1 MNITKKL
8 PVTVLSGF
16 LGAGKT
22 TLLNH
27 VLHNKE
33 GLKVAVI
40 VNDMS
45 EVNVDAELVKSENTL
60 SRTEEKLVEMSNGCI
75 CCTLREDLM
84 IEVERLAKE
93 DRFDYLLIEST
104 GISEPVPV
112 AQTFSFVDE
121 ENGID
126 LSKFSYVDTMVTVVD
141 AFNFFKDF
149 GSPETLMDRKLT
161 DIEGDYRTIVNLLTD
176 QIEFANV
183 IILNKKDLVSE
194 EHIGVLKAAI
204 HKLNPSAKIIESSFS
219 KVDPKKILNTGLFN
233 FEEAEQS
240 AGWIE
245 ELNKDEHTPETE
257 EYGISSFVYRS
268 QKPFDPA
275 RFWYY
280 VQHHF
285 PSTIIRSK
293 GLFWLA
299 SRPEQAL
306 IWGQAGGSLRADS
319 AGVWWSSMPFEKRIR
334 YMAFVENQKQ
344 IEAGWNETFGD
355 RKNEIVFIGQDMDET
370 AIKSALEAC
379 LATEDELA
387 TQKWKHGNRA
397 TRMNGQCSGLMFINL
412 KKSLVSIRRYLL
424 KHPGESY
431 NYYHLAGCLR
441 FQRIIVKL
449 DLQLLQ
455 LSSFRTDGPI
465 QLALQFL

>member
-1 MNITKKL
+1 MVSTNKKAIKKL

-27 VLHNKE
+27 ILHNKE

-84 IEVERLAKE
+84 IEVERLASE
-93 DRFDYLLIEST
+93 NRFDYLLIEST

-121 ENGID
+121 ANGID
-126 LSKFSYVDTMVTVVD
+126 LSAFSYIDTMVTVVD
-141 AFNFFKDF
+141 AFNFFEDF

-161 DIEGDYRTIVNLLTD
+161 DMDGDYRTIVNLLTD

-183 IILNKKDLVSE
+183 IILNKTDLVSK
-194 EHIGVLKAAI
+194 EHLGILKAAI
-204 HKLNPSAKIIESSFS
+204 QKLNPSARVIESSFS
-219 KVDPKKILNTGLFN
+219 KVAPNELLNTGLFN

-245 ELNKDEHTPETE
+245 ELNKDGHTPETE

-268 QKPFDPA
+268 KKPFDPV
-275 RFWYY
+275 RFWHY
-280 VQHHF
+280 VQHKF
-285 PSTIIRSK
+285 PNNIIRSK

-299 SRPEQAL
+299 SRPDQAL
-306 IWGQAGGSLRADS
+306 VWSQAGGSLRADS
-319 AGVWWSSMPFEKRIR
+319 TGVWWSSMPYEERTR
-334 YMAFVENQKQ
+334 YLAFIENQKL
-344 IEAGWNETFGD
+344 IESDWSETYGD
-355 RKNEIVFIGQDMDET
+355 RKNELVFIGQDMDEKL
-370 AIKSALEAC
+370 IRKQLEDC
-379 LATEDELA
+379 LATEEELDAKKWQKGYGDE
-387 TQKWKHGNRA
+387 W
-397 TRMNGQCSGLMFINL
+397 
-412 KKSLVSIRRYLL
+412 
-424 KHPGESY
+424 
-431 NYYHLAGCLR
+431 
-441 FQRIIVKL
+441 
-449 DLQLLQ
+449 
-455 LSSFRTDGPI
+455 PI
-465 QLALQFL
+465 QVPLSMEQ

>member
-1 MNITKKL
+1 MENGKL

-27 VLHNKE
+27 ILHNKE

-45 EVNVDAELVKSENTL
+45 EVNVDAALVQSENTL

-93 DRFDYLLIEST
+93 NRFDYLLIEST

-121 ENGID
+121 ENNID
-126 LSKFSYVDTMVTVVD
+126 LSRFSYVDTMVTVVD

-149 GSPETLMDRKLT
+149 GSPETLMDRDLT
-161 DIEGDYRTIVNLLTD
+161 DMDGDYRTIVNLLTD

-183 IILNKKDLVSE
+183 IVLNKTDLVSE
-194 EHIGVLKAAI
+194 DTLSTLKAI
-204 HKLNPSAKIIESSFS
+204 ITKLNPTAQIIASEFS
-219 KVDPKKILNTGLFN
+219 KVHPKSILNTGLFN

-245 ELNKDEHTPETE
+245 ELKKDEHTPETE

-268 QKPFDPA
+268 KRPFDPE
-275 RFWYY
+275 RFWQY
-280 VQHHF
+280 VQQKF
-285 PSTIIRSK
+285 PNTIIRSK

-306 IWGQAGGSLRADS
+306 IWGQAGGSLKADS
-319 AGVWWSSMPFEKRIR
+319 AGVWWSSMPFQKR
-334 YMAFVENQKQ
+334 AQFLSFLENQEH
-344 IEAGWNETFGD
+344 IEKDWDPTFGD
-355 RKNEIVFIGQDMDET
+355 RKNEIVFIGQDMDEKGIRAHLDSCLST
-370 AIKSALEAC
+370 DREISSNLWENGYDDEWPVQRAYALE
-379 LATEDELA
+379 
-387 TQKWKHGNRA
+387 
-397 TRMNGQCSGLMFINL
+397 
-412 KKSLVSIRRYLL
+412 
-424 KHPGESY
+424 
-431 NYYHLAGCLR
+431 
-441 FQRIIVKL
+441 
-449 DLQLLQ
+449 
-455 LSSFRTDGPI
+455 
-465 QLALQFL
+465 

>member
-1 MNITKKL
+1 MNTTKKL

-27 VLHNKE
+27 ILHNKE

-45 EVNVDAELVKSENTL
+45 EVNIDAELVKNENIL

-93 DRFDYLLIEST
+93 NRFDYLLIEST

-112 AQTFSFVDE
+112 AQTFSFIDE
-121 ENGID
+121 ESGID
-126 LSKFSYVDTMVTVVD
+126 LSKFSYIDTMVTVVD

-183 IILNKKDLVSE
+183 IVLNKTDLVSE
-194 EHIGVLKAAI
+194 EQLGVLKATI
-204 HKLNPSAKIIESSFS
+204 HKLNPSVHIIESSFS
-219 KVDPKKILNTGLFN
+219 KVTPNKILNTGLFN

-268 QKPFDPA
+268 KKPFDPN

-280 VQHHF
+280 VQQKF
-285 PSTIIRSK
+285 PNTIIRSK
-293 GLFWLA
+293 GLFWIA

-306 IWGQAGGSLRADS
+306 VWSQAGGSLKADS
-319 AGVWWSSMPFEKRIR
+319 AGVWWSSMPYQKRIQ
-334 YMAFVENQKQ
+334 YLAFIENQKH
-344 IEAGWNETFGD
+344 IELDWDKTFGD
-355 RKNEIVFIGQDMDET
+355 RKNEIVFIGQDLNEKQ
-370 AIKSALEAC
+370 IKSELSSC
-379 LATEDELA
+379 LSTDKELA
-387 TQKWKHGNRA
+387 SQKWKLGYDDEWP
-397 TRMNGQCSGLMFINL
+397 
-412 KKSLVSIRRYLL
+412 V
-424 KHPGESY
+424 
-431 NYYHLAGCLR
+431 
-441 FQRIIVKL
+441 QRVY
-449 DLQLLQ
+449 
-455 LSSFRTDGPI
+455 
-465 QLALQFL
+465 ALE

>member
-1 MNITKKL
+1 MLKTKKL

-45 EVNVDAELVKSENTL
+45 EVNVDANLVKSENTL

-84 IEVERLAKE
+84 VEVERLANE

-126 LSKFSYVDTMVTVVD
+126 LSKFSYIDTMVTVVD

-149 GSPETLMDRKLT
+149 GSPERLMDRKLT
-161 DIEGDYRTIVNLLTD
+161 DMEGDDRTIVNLLTD
-176 QIEFANV
+176 QVEFANV
-183 IILNKKDLVSE
+183 IILNKADIVTKE
-194 EHIGVLKAAI
+194 TIGVLRSTIK
-204 HKLNPSAKIIESSFS
+204 KLNPAAKIIDSSFS
-219 KVDPKKILNTGLFN
+219 KVNPKEILNTGLFD

-240 AGWIE
+240 AGWLE
-245 ELNKDEHTPETE
+245 ELNKEEHTPETE

-268 QKPFDPA
+268 RKPFDPV
-275 RFWYY
+275 RFWSY
-280 VQHHF
+280 VQEKF
-285 PSTIIRSK
+285 PSTVIRSK
-293 GLFWLA
+293 GLFWIA

-306 IWGQAGGSLRADS
+306 VWGQAGGSLRADS
-319 AGVWWSSMPFEKRIR
+319 AGVWWSSMPFEERIR
-334 YMAFVENQKQ
+334 YAGFMENQQ
-344 IEAGWNETFGD
+344 LIESGWDKKFGD
-355 RKNEIVFIGQDMDET
+355 RKNEIVFIGQDMDEEL
-370 AIKSALEAC
+370 IKSDLDSC
-379 LATEDELA
+379 LSTEDELA
-387 TQKWKHGNRA
+387 TDFW
-397 TRMNGQCSGLMFINL
+397 
-412 KKSLVSIRRYLL
+412 V
-424 KHPGESY
+424 
-431 NYYHLAGCLR
+431 
-441 FQRIIVKL
+441 
-449 DLQLLQ
+449 
-455 LSSFRTDGPI
+455 DGYKDYWPI
-465 QLALQFL
+465 QRFSRVG

>member
-1 MNITKKL
+1 MTTTKKL

-45 EVNVDAELVKSENTL
+45 EVNVDAALVQSENVL

-104 GISEPVPV
+104 GISEPIPV
-112 AQTFSFVDE
+112 AQTFSFIDE

-126 LSKFSYVDTMVTVVD
+126 LSKWSYVDTMVTVVD
-141 AFNFFKDF
+141 ALNFFKDF
-149 GSPETLMDRKLT
+149 GSPETLMDRDLT
-161 DIEGDYRTIVNLLTD
+161 DMEDDFRTIVNLLTD

-183 IILNKKDLVSE
+183 IIINKADLVSE
-194 EHIGVLKAAI
+194 EAIGVLKGVI
-204 HKLNPSAKIIESSFS
+204 HKLNPSAKILASTFS
-219 KVDPKKILNTGLFN
+219 KVAPKEILNTGLFN

-240 AGWIE
+240 AGWLE
-245 ELNKDEHTPETE
+245 ELNKEEHTPETE

-268 QKPFDPA
+268 RKPFHPA
-275 RFWYY
+275 RFWGY
-280 VQHHF
+280 VQHLF

-319 AGVWWSSMPFEKRIR
+319 AGVWWSSMPLYQRTR
-334 YMAFVENQKQ
+334 YLSFMENQEE
-344 IEAGWNETFGD
+344 IEADWSEQFGD
-355 RKNEIVFIGQDMDET
+355 RKNEIVFIGQDVDEK
-370 AIKSALEAC
+370 AIRRELDEC
-379 LATEDELA
+379 LMTEEELRTEDWRGGYA
-387 TQKWKHGNRA
+387 DDWPVHRA
-397 TRMNGQCSGLMFINL
+397 
-412 KKSLVSIRRYLL
+412 Y
-424 KHPGESY
+424 
-431 NYYHLAGCLR
+431 
-441 FQRIIVKL
+441 
-449 DLQLLQ
+449 
-455 LSSFRTDGPI
+455 
-465 QLALQFL
+465 ALQEN